1 MRPNTGMMSHVSAGC
16 ELDASGTAFG
26 LPGRIR
32 CIFNAGIFMS
42 KQTTYMI
49 RCPHCG
55 HEQRVELYDSIN
67 VSQQPELKMALFENR
82 LNRVL
87 CGSCE
92 ASFRIDKPLLY
103 HDSDR
108 NILIHW
114 MPDTAV
120 SREEILDE
128 FDKSMEAL
136 RSALPE
142 DIEPPRV
149 RLVFTRSELVE
160 LIFII
165 EAGME
170 ERVVEYIKYTIH
182 VQNPGRVPPMTKQ
195 LLLNVQDSTADELLF
210 AVQNVKT
217 FELEKLLRYP
227 RSAYHGVREL
237 YRKNPDEFLDLL
249 PGPYISSRGTMMAE
263 DDEDGLRCEA

>member
-1 MRPNTGMMSHVSAGC
+1 MSAQ
-16 ELDASGTAFG
+16 
-26 LPGRIR
+26 
-32 CIFNAGIFMS
+32 
-42 KQTTYMI
+42 KTYNI
-49 RCPHCG
+49 RCPQCG
-55 HEQRVELYDSIN
+55 HEQKVELYDSIN
-67 VSQQPELKMALFENR
+67 VTQQPELKTALFENR

-103 HDSDR
+103 HDPDR

-114 MPDTAV
+114 MPDNAV

-128 FDKSMEAL
+128 FDRSMEEL
-136 RSALPE
+136 RAALPA

-149 RLVFTRSELVE
+149 RLVFTRAELVE
-160 LIFII
+160 LVFII

-182 VQNPGRVPPMTKQ
+182 MQNMKRVPPAEKQ

-210 AVQNVKT
+210 AIQNTAT
-217 FELEKLLRYP
+217 FELEDVLRYP
-227 RSAYHGVREL
+227 RKAYHGVREM
-237 YRKNPDEFLDLL
+237 YRKNPDEFTDLF
-249 PGPYISSRGTMMAE
+249 PGPYISARGALMAE
-263 DDEDGLRCEA
+263 GTDGEIMNDEV

>member
-1 MRPNTGMMSHVSAGC
+1 
-16 ELDASGTAFG
+16 
-26 LPGRIR
+26 
-32 CIFNAGIFMS
+32 MS
-42 KQTTYMI
+42 KQTTYTI
-49 RCPHCG
+49 RCPQCR

-67 VSQQPELKMALFENR
+67 VTQQPDLKAALFENR

-103 HDSDR
+103 HDSAR

-136 RSALPE
+136 RCALPE

-149 RLVFTRSELVE
+149 RLVFTRAELVE

-195 LLLNVQDSTADELLF
+195 LLLNIQDSTADELLF
-210 AVQNVKT
+210 AVQNVET
-217 FELEKLLRYP
+217 FELEDILRYP
-227 RSAYHGVREL
+227 RSAYRSVREM
-237 YRKNPDEFLDLL
+237 YRKNPDEFMELL
-249 PGPYISSRGTMMAE
+249 PGPYISARGTLMAE
-263 DDEDGLRCEA
+263 IAEEELDNEE

>member
-1 MRPNTGMMSHVSAGC
+1 MSAQ
-16 ELDASGTAFG
+16 
-26 LPGRIR
+26 
-32 CIFNAGIFMS
+32 
-42 KQTTYMI
+42 KTYTI
-49 RCPHCG
+49 RCPECRQ
-55 HEQRVELYDSIN
+55 EQKVDLYDSIN
-67 VSQQPELKMALFENR
+67 VTQQPELKTALFENR

-87 CGSCE
+87 CESCG
-92 ASFRIDKPLLY
+92 AAFRIDKPLLY
-103 HDSDR
+103 HDPGR

-136 RSALPE
+136 RAALPE

-149 RLVFTRSELVE
+149 RLVFTRAELVE
-160 LIFII
+160 LVFII

-182 VQNPGRVPPMTKQ
+182 VQNPGRVPPTVKQ

-210 AVQNVKT
+210 AVQNTET
-217 FELEKLLRYP
+217 FELEEVLRYP
-227 RSAYHGVREL
+227 RPAYRSVRDM
-237 YRKNPDEFLDLL
+237 YRKNPDELIELF
-249 PGPYISSRGTMMAE
+249 PGPYISARGALMAE
-263 DDEDGLRCEA
+263 ENL